1 MNLKNLISQSIYFS
15 REVHGGKSSEEMFQ
29 VLNEKIEKAK
39 EDQPGLSI
47 QFQPFDEN
55 HPFADCYR
63 DPTDEKDTPA
73 GEHSIQ
79 GDGFPEKVKYR
90 IGLLFMLF

>member
-55 HPFADCYR
+55 HPLLIAIV
-63 DPTDEKDTPA
+63 TPLM
-73 GEHSIQ
+73 
-79 GDGFPEKVKYR
+79 KR
-90 IGLLFMLF
+90 IHQQVNTVYL